1 MTNTKFS
8 EKLIEAG
15 QQVQQSAIEQS
26 EFERKMMGEPPFIG
40 APFPA
45 SPYVQGIG
53 WTIEQAGNG
62 LRNLGFDEAEP
73 EVTTSEVELI
83 PTNDLQVVD
92 NMNPTFSD
100 LVPDRLRPST
110 YVIGAGEHLQENGWE
125 GLGKGVETA
134 GQTMRAFG
142 FDEADEDELV
152 GAKTSDI
159 VKGVGVGITA
169 TGTVIST
176 VSAASTPV
184 TTIGGVAGTVV
195 GGGVAAVGGVT
206 AFAGFVVGWC
216 GADVDESEADLLTGI
231 KTNDDGGVCSYAD
244 KVTQSGNCSFDAV
257 TGYALNNDDA
267 AGFDWFQMH
276 HDDGI
281 MDGYLDTAENANG
294 DMIFTESPEFL
305 PGQTI
310 TFDESGMD
318 GLVAAGPFDAVTLNE
333 PQNNN
338 VF

>member
-15 QQVQQSAIEQS
+15 QQVQQFAIEQS
-26 EFERKMMGEPPFIG
+26 EFERNNMVAPPFIT
-40 APFPA
+40 PTPPA
-45 SPYVQGIG
+45 SPLVQGVG

-83 PTNDLQVVD
+83 PTNNLQVVD

-100 LVPDRLRPST
+100 FAPDRLRPST

-152 GAKTSDI
+152 GAPASDI
-159 VKGVGVGITA
+159 VKGIGVGITT
-169 TGTVIST
+169 TGAGISAY
-176 VSAASTPV
+176 SAASTPV
-184 TTIGGVAGTVV
+184 TTIGGVAGTAV
-195 GGGVAAVGGVT
+195 GAGVAVVGGVT
-206 AFAGFVVGWC
+206 AFTGFVLGWC
-216 GADVDESEADLLTGI
+216 GLDVDESETYEQQNGQ
-231 KTNDDGGVCSYAD
+231 V
-244 KVTQSGNCSFDAV
+244 DAV

-267 AGFDWFQMH
+267 AGFDRFQMH

-281 MDGYLDTAENANG
+281 IDGYLDTAEGEFSSNPQTLSPLNLDSALVTDAYQQQNA
-294 DMIFTESPEFL
+294 
-305 PGQTI
+305 PGADLIAGEANQ
-310 TFDESGMD
+310 GMD
-318 GLVAAGPFDAVTLNE
+318 PYQAQGGRYEVLA
-333 PQNNN
+333 
-338 VF
+338 